1 MTSAATGPND
11 PGAAL
16 LATTSGTPA
25 AQLEQTL
32 QHAGGD
38 GQQRSTSVEVP
49 LRLVRAALEL
59 GAVKEARQRL
69 ADLDEVIS
77 EDWRLNWYSGQCELL
92 DGDFVAARAD
102 FDAVLSMLPGEL
114 DPKLALAATAELK
127 GDQAE
132 AARYY
137 EVVWRT
143 NQTFYSAAF
152 GLARQRA
159 RMGDRASAI
168 ATLDQITAASAH
180 YTAAGTAAIEILLD
194 GQTSDDLDEPT
205 LLDAGKRTS
214 ALTLESAAK
223 RATIRLKVLGS
234 ALDWLQA
241 GNTPKTSRLLGC
253 EFDEP
258 GIRIGMEQCYRA
270 LAHETTDVWG
280 RIDLVEKANA
290 VRPRTRL

>member
-1 MTSAATGPND
+1 
-11 PGAAL
+11 
-16 LATTSGTPA
+16 
-25 AQLEQTL
+25 
-32 QHAGGD
+32 
-38 GQQRSTSVEVP
+38 
-49 LRLVRAALEL
+49 
-59 GAVKEARQRL
+59 
-69 ADLDEVIS
+69 
-77 EDWRLNWYSGQCELL
+77 
-92 DGDFVAARAD
+92 
-102 FDAVLSMLPGEL
+102 
-114 DPKLALAATAELK
+114 
-127 GDQAE
+127 
-132 AARYY
+132 
-137 EVVWRT
+137 
-143 NQTFYSAAF
+143 
-152 GLARQRA
+152 
-159 RMGDRASAI
+159 MGDRASAI

-194 GQTSDDLDEPT
+194 GRTSDDLDEPT